1 MNKKE
6 LQSLIREEIKKIVKE
21 SSIDTFKKQYM
32 QGNTSNAHPFVLRAM
47 EELKDDLDFY
57 LGPKNQYAGSKI
69 DFDLLK
75 KKMAELAKLIK
86 QYQ

>member
-1 MNKKE
+1 MKKSE
-6 LQSLIREEIKKIVKE
+6 LQSLIREEVQKILNEV
-21 SSIDTFKKQYM
+21 
-32 QGNTSNAHPFVLRAM
+32 GNTSNAHPWVLRSM
-47 EELKDDLDFY
+47 EELRDDLDFY

-86 QYQ
+86 KYHQ

>member
-1 MNKKE
+1 MNKTEFK
-6 LQSLIREEIKKIVKE
+6 SLIREEVKNTLTE
-21 SSIDTFKKQYM
+21 I
-32 QGNTSNAHPFVLRAM
+32 GNTSNVHPWVLRSM
-47 EELKDDLDFY
+47 EELKNDLDFY